1 MGGLLLKAGLSGL
14 IGGYVGAYVSK
25 RVTADILKES
35 DGPEKRAAIA
45 SAILSISIAGTFAL
59 LGFSSADPSLA
70 GAAVAAPAVG
80 G

>member
-14 IGGYVGAYVSK
+14 IGGYVGSYVS
-25 RVTADILKES
+25 RHVTAEWIRES

-59 LGFSSADPSLA
+59 LGFAADPSLA
-70 GAAVAAPAVG
+70 GAAVAAPAVAV
-80 G
+80 

>member
-14 IGGYVGAYVSK
+14 IGGYVGAYVSR
-25 RVTADILKES
+25 RVTAEWISES

-59 LGFSSADPSLA
+59 LGFSADPSLA
-70 GAAVAAPAVG
+70 GVSVAAPAVAV
-80 G
+80 